1 MGHDRFVLTTDVLA
15 RMTARKEGRCENSPG
30 LFLWAKNRPRDHR
43 TNNLVL
49 LDGRSRQHARNQG
62 GTQRIIA
69 PLASSSAS
77 VLFPHL
83 PRSHRGFSFWGRSHC
98 VIGSQQICPL
108 LWTQLTCPNRLLETL
123 KYPVEIY

>member
-49 LDGRSRQHARNQG
+49 LNGRIANTLGTKAARN
-62 GTQRIIA
+62 A
-69 PLASSSAS
+69 L
-77 VLFPHL
+77 
-83 PRSHRGFSFWGRSHC
+83 
-98 VIGSQQICPL
+98 
-108 LWTQLTCPNRLLETL
+108 
-123 KYPVEIY
+123 